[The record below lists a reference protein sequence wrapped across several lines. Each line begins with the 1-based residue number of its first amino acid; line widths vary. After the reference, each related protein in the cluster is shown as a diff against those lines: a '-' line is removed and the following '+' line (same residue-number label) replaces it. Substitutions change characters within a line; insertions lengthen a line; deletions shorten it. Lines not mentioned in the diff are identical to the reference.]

1 MYEKTRLLDSFCYF
15 CESLHGIMDE
25 RRKIEEPVSA
35 EFERFNKDFE
45 ASLRSETTRL
55 QSAIDVILNSTG
67 KHVRPLLVL
76 LTAKVCGQVT
86 DNTINSAVL
95 LELLHTAT
103 LIHDDVIDETKQRR
117 GVPSLNA
124 IFDNRI
130 SVLVGDYV
138 LSTALIRSIQ
148 TGDLRIVGII
158 SNLGRDLSEGEI
170 KQLETAEESILDENC
185 YLQVIKKKTATLLSA
200 CTEIGAISSGASA
213 EVIALCRE
221 FGEYLGYCFQIKD
234 DIFDYFKEANIG
246 KPTGNDIREGK
257 VTLPLL
263 YALRQGREE
272 EAARYLDMILRKDFG
287 AENVDS
293 LIEFA
298 KANGGIEYAEAR
310 NKHVV
315 FHLRDGRDIEAL
327 EPFRSVEDRLAQN
340 ATFFKCHR
348 SYQVNLR
355 NIDHFNRTEIVMRSG
370 ACIPLARSCK
380 QGFQD
385 AYFAVRFEGGRR

>member
-45 ASLRSETTRL
+45 ASLRSE
-55 QSAIDVILNSTG
+55 TG

-272 EAARYLDMILRKDFG
+272 EAARYLDMILRKDLA

-310 NKHVV
+310 MKEYHDKAVDV
-315 FHLRDGRDIEAL
+315 LLRLPE
-327 EPFRSVEDRLAQN
+327 
-340 ATFFKCHR
+340 
-348 SYQVNLR
+348 
-355 NIDHFNRTEIVMRSG
+355 SG
-370 ACIPLARSCK
+370 ARTSLIQLADYIMTRSK
-380 QGFQD
+380 
-385 AYFAVRFEGGRR
+385 

>member
-1 MYEKTRLLDSFCYF
+1 MKDRS
-15 CESLHGIMDE
+15 
-25 RRKIEEPVSA
+25 KIEQPVA
-35 EFERFNKDFE
+35 VEFKRFNDEFA
-45 ASLRSETTRL
+45 ASLRSETNRL
-55 QSAIDVILNSTG
+55 QSAIDRILNASG

-76 LTAKVCGQVT
+76 LTAKACGQVT

-148 TGDLRIVGII
+148 TGNLQIIGIV

-170 KQLETAEESILDENC
+170 KQLETAEESIIDESC
-185 YLQVIKKKTATLLSA
+185 YMQVIRKKTAMLLSA
-200 CTEIGAISSGASA
+200 CAEIGSISVGASG
-213 EVIALCRE
+213 EMVEKCRE

-263 YALRQGREE
+263 HALKTGRREE
-272 EAARYLDMILRKDFG
+272 VDKCLRIIKEKDFTT
-287 AENVDS
+287 ENIS
-293 LIEFA
+293 LLIDFA
-298 KANGGIEYAEAR
+298 KANGGIEYAEQRMQEYCDKAVEVLMTLPESEAR
-310 NKHVV
+310 EG
-315 FHLRDGRDIEAL
+315 LLLLADYI
-327 EPFRSVEDRLAQN
+327 VE
-340 ATFFKCHR
+340 
-348 SYQVNLR
+348 
-355 NIDHFNRTEIVMRSG
+355 
-370 ACIPLARSCK
+370 
-380 QGFQD
+380 
-385 AYFAVRFEGGRR
+385 RRK

>member
-1 MYEKTRLLDSFCYF
+1 
-15 CESLHGIMDE
+15 MDE
-25 RRKIEEPVSA
+25 RRKIEEPVAA
-35 EFERFNKDFE
+35 EFKRFNDDFA
-45 ASLRSETTRL
+45 ASLESETTRL
-55 QSAIDVILNSTG
+55 QSAINIILNSTG

-76 LTAKVCGQVT
+76 LTAKACGQVT
-86 DNTINSAVL
+86 DNTINTAVL

-148 TGDLRIVGII
+148 TGDLRVVGIV

-170 KQLETAEESILDENC
+170 KQLETAEENILDEAC
-185 YLQVIKKKTATLLSA
+185 YMQVIRKKTAMLLSA
-200 CTEIGAISSGASA
+200 CTEIGAISAGVPDELIS
-213 EVIALCRE
+213 ICRE

-263 YALRQGREE
+263 YALREGRG
-272 EAARYLDMILRKDFG
+272 EAVSVYLDMIVRKDFTP
-287 AENVDS
+287 ENIDL

-298 KANGGIEYAEAR
+298 KTSGGIDYAEAR
-310 NKHVV
+310 MKEYHAKAVEV
-315 FHLRDGRDIEAL
+315 LLRLPESEARDSL
-327 EPFRSVEDRLAQN
+327 LLLAN
-340 ATFFKCHR
+340 YIM
-348 SYQVNLR
+348 S
-355 NIDHFNRTEIVMRSG
+355 RT
-370 ACIPLARSCK
+370 K
-380 QGFQD
+380 
-385 AYFAVRFEGGRR
+385 

>member
-1 MYEKTRLLDSFCYF
+1 MKWPQSPCK
-15 CESLHGIMDE
+15 
-25 RRKIEEPVSA
+25 RKA
-35 EFERFNKDFE
+35 R
-45 ASLRSETTRL
+45 
-55 QSAIDVILNSTG
+55 
-67 KHVRPLLVL
+67 
-76 LTAKVCGQVT
+76 VT

-213 EVIALCRE
+213 EVIALC
-221 FGEYLGYCFQIKD
+221 
-234 DIFDYFKEANIG
+234 
-246 KPTGNDIREGK
+246 P
-257 VTLPLL
+257 
-263 YALRQGREE
+263 
-272 EAARYLDMILRKDFG
+272 
-287 AENVDS
+287 
-293 LIEFA
+293 
-298 KANGGIEYAEAR
+298 
-310 NKHVV
+310 
-315 FHLRDGRDIEAL
+315 
-327 EPFRSVEDRLAQN
+327 
-340 ATFFKCHR
+340 
-348 SYQVNLR
+348 
-355 NIDHFNRTEIVMRSG
+355 
-370 ACIPLARSCK
+370 
-380 QGFQD
+380 
-385 AYFAVRFEGGRR
+385 